1 MRGVLSLKSSLP
13 YAVMMPTAKSILL
26 VEDDR
31 LVAHNLSR
39 LLKQADYQVTVA
51 RSVADGY
58 RAAMEAQFDLMI
70 FDIGLPDGSGL
81 ELACRLREQ
90 QHAAPFIFLTA
101 YQDEA
106 VVRAGIDLGAFSYV
120 VKPVL
125 DHQLLPLVESALA
138 SLEREAENTAKLRAA
153 IDSNRTIS
161 VAAGML
167 AARYACTPD
176 EAIAAMRKHARDNQL
191 KLETLASQIVA
202 GEKPDLRLPAR

>member
-1 MRGVLSLKSSLP
+1 
-13 YAVMMPTAKSILL
+13 MMLTAKSILL

-31 LVAHNLSR
+31 LVAHNLTR
-39 LLKQADYQVTVA
+39 LLKQAGYQVALA
-51 RSVADGY
+51 RSVAAGY
-58 RAAMEAQFDLMI
+58 QTALGTQFDLMI

-81 ELACRLREQ
+81 ELARRLREQ
-90 QHAAPFIFLTA
+90 KHAAPFIFLTA

-138 SLEREAENTAKLRAA
+138 SLERAAESTAKLRAA

-167 AARYACTPD
+167 AAHYACSPD
-176 EAIAAMRKHARDNQL
+176 EAISAMRKHARNHQL
-191 KLETLASQIVA
+191 KLETLAGQIVA
-202 GEKPDLRLPAR
+202 GEQPDLGLPAPQQGDAPFPFGRK